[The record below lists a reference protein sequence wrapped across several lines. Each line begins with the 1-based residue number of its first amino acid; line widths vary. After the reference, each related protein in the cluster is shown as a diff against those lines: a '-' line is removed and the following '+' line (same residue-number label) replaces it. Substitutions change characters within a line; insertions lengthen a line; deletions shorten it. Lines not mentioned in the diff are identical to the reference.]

1 MKRKKRRFTV
11 PTADVYQIS
20 NVKIVFCNVK
30 KSVFGA
36 VFPSSC
42 NGAYNNVHKLSIHW
56 MAFSVNL
63 FPLLFYHLP
72 RIYSPFTIYTRSQ
85 IQTHK
90 YTTNFHSSTFNAQS
104 FFPCVCILFA
114 FCSCLFACNFFLS
127 ALAFVFFK
135 VVLESGDCVCLFI
148 TVPFFSRSLHFLHYV
163 RISTSIFCLLFSAMN
178 VLAYTRFGSHHN
190 GTMMKMQM
198 RWHNHSNL
206 IHSIDFVRKF
216 IRNKESNV
224 VLELYCRW
232 NSAARV
238 LRW

>member
-1 MKRKKRRFTV
+1 
-11 PTADVYQIS
+11 
-20 NVKIVFCNVK
+20 
-30 KSVFGA
+30 
-36 VFPSSC
+36 
-42 NGAYNNVHKLSIHW
+42 

-63 FPLLFYHLP
+63 FSLLFYHLP

-163 RISTSIFCLLFSAMN
+163 RISTSIFSLLCNECFSLHSFWLAPQWN
-178 VLAYTRFGSHHN
+178 DDENANALTQSFQSNSLNRFRTKIYSKQRIECCTRIVLQ
-190 GTMMKMQM
+190 MKFCRQSIEMV
-198 RWHNHSNL
+198 NL
-206 IHSIDFVRKF
+206 R
-216 IRNKESNV
+216 
-224 VLELYCRW
+224 
-232 NSAARV
+232 A
-238 LRW
+238 